1 MCAIISKC
9 RVRCE
14 LEGRLVGQ
22 WGPALFVALENFREV
37 TRAETVRRMDMARV
51 VETQESF
58 HGNSSRRMVDERQGG
73 QGGQGGH
80 GRQGGTAAATQGSM
94 FAQGDKIE
102 WDEGILGRNKYDVK
116 QDAAGGGQTLALKSN
131 SGDAQRE
138 GAPWGQESGG
148 GGDTGRIQGVC

>member
-1 MCAIISKC
+1 MCAIISQC

-58 HGNSSRRMVDERQGG
+58 HGNGSRRMVDEW

-102 WDEGILGRNKYDVK
+102 WNDGILGRNKYDVK
-116 QDAAGGGQTLALKSN
+116 QDEAGGGHTLAWQSN

-148 GGDTGRIQGVC
+148 GRDTGRIQGAC